1 MAEKQKKI
9 KGFLAAILMLS
20 LLLQAGCAFK
30 DIDKRTFVVGIG
42 IDPSEKVKNG
52 FRVTLKLA
60 KPIGNVKQE
69 SSPTYAYISHD
80 ADSVAVAIHEME
92 TRVDTVLDFG
102 HNRIIV
108 MNKELLTEDLD
119 TFMDFFTR
127 RGDIQMI
134 CFVAVAAESSEEVI
148 RFEPAIEAPA
158 SIALYNYFDNI
169 GTESPFVVTTFLFEF
184 RREVLGK
191 GKDTVMPIIDLDKDN
206 HEYHVN
212 KSIVLKWGQ
221 KPVELTANETK
232 HYNSIVNK
240 AVGFSYK
247 VEEDGMFMV
256 LKIDE
261 MKYNYKIVLNEGDPR
276 IDMDIKKIGVV
287 GESSKR
293 LSVKHMKKYDK
304 LAAEEI
310 HKEVMALLT
319 KLQEN
324 NVDPFG
330 FGLRYRATRL
340 SRQDLDKEWE
350 EHIYP
355 EIKFNVKVDVE
366 LKSTGAVE

>member
-1 MAEKQKKI
+1 MI
-9 KGFLAAILMLS
+9 KGFLTATLLLA

-69 SSPTYAYISHD
+69 STPTYAYISHD
-80 ADSVAVAIHEME
+80 ADTVAVAIHEME

-108 MNKELLTEDLD
+108 MNKELLTKDLD
-119 TFMDFFTR
+119 TFMDAFTR

-134 CFVAVAAESSEEVI
+134 CFVAVAAKTSEEVV
-148 RFEPAIEAPA
+148 RFEPTIEAPA
-158 SIALYNYFDNI
+158 SIALYNYFDNT
-169 GTESPFVVTTFLFEF
+169 GTESPYVVTTFLYEF

-191 GKDTVMPIIDLDKDN
+191 GKDTVLPIIGVDKDN
-206 HEYHVN
+206 QEFHVT
-212 KSIVLKWGQ
+212 KSIVLKWGA
-221 KPVELTANETK
+221 KPVELTAEETK
-232 HYNSIVNK
+232 YYNSLVNK

-247 VEEDGMFMV
+247 IEEDSMFLV
-256 LKIDE
+256 LNVTEVKF
-261 MKYNYKIVLNEGDPR
+261 KYKIVLNEGDPR
-276 IDMDIKKIGVV
+276 IDMKIGIVGNV
-287 GESSKR
+287 GESSQR
-293 LSVKHMKKYDK
+293 LSGKSLKKYDK

-310 HKEVMALLT
+310 QKKTMALLT

-330 FGLRYRATRL
+330 FGLHYRATRL
-340 SRQDLDKEWE
+340 SRKGLDKEWE
-350 EHIYP
+350 ERIYP

-366 LKSTGAVE
+366 LQSTGAVE

>member
-1 MAEKQKKI
+1 MI
-9 KGFLAAILMLS
+9 KGSLAATLLLAM
-20 LLLQAGCAFK
+20 LLQAGCAFK

-42 IDPSEKVKNG
+42 IDPSEKVRNG

-108 MNKELLTEDLD
+108 MNKELLTKDLD

-134 CFVAVAAESSEEVI
+134 CFVAVAAKTSEEVV

-158 SIALYNYFDNI
+158 SIALYNYFDNT

-191 GKDTVMPIIDLDKDN
+191 GKDTVMPIIDVDKEN
-206 HEYHVN
+206 QEFHVD
-212 KSIVLKWGQ
+212 KSIVLKWGA
-221 KPVELTANETK
+221 KPVELTADETK
-232 HYNSIVNK
+232 HYNSLVNK
-240 AVGFSYK
+240 ASGFSYK
-247 VEEDGMFMV
+247 IEENGMFMV
-256 LKIDE
+256 LNIYEIKF
-261 MKYNYKIVLNEGDPR
+261 KFKIVLNEGEPR
-276 IDMDIKKIGVV
+276 IDMYIRKVGVV
-287 GESSKR
+287 GESNHR
-293 LSVKHMKKYDK
+293 LSVNHLEEYDK

-310 HKEVMALLT
+310 KKQITALLT

-324 NVDPFG
+324 NIDPFG

-340 SRQDLDKEWE
+340 SRKGLDKEWE
-350 EHIYP
+350 ERIYP
-355 EIKFNVKVDVE
+355 EIKFNVSVDVE